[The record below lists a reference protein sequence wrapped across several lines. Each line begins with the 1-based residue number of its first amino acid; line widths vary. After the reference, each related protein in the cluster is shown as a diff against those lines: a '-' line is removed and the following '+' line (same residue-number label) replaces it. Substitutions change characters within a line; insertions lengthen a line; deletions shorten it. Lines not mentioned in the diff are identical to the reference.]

1 MYMYKKIMV
10 PLDGSQIA
18 ECVIPHIEAIARK
31 SSSKVELVTVIEP
44 LEIPTRG
51 QIAISDDEIKK
62 IDSEGKKEANKYLS
76 QVSERLIKSGIK
88 TDTVILSG
96 KAADRL
102 TRYAVNNDIDLI
114 IMATHGRSGIS
125 KLFWGSVAEK
135 ILRATEIPVL
145 LIKTATCE
153 IDA

>member
-1 MYMYKKIMV
+1 MAMYKKIMV

-18 ECVIPHIEAIARK
+18 ECVIPHIEAIAKK
-31 SSSKVELVTVIEP
+31 SAAKVELVTVIEP
-44 LEIPTRG
+44 LDIPTRG
-51 QIAISDDEIKK
+51 QIAISDDEIKQ
-62 IDSEGKKEANKYLS
+62 IEAAGKKEANKYLD
-76 QVSERLIKSGIK
+76 QVSDRLTKAGIK
-88 TDTVILSG
+88 IDTVILSG

-102 TRYAVNNDIDLI
+102 TRYAVNNGVDLI

-135 ILRATEIPVL
+135 ILRATDIPVL

-153 IDA
+153 MDS

>member
-88 TDTVILSG
+88 SDTVILSG

>member
-1 MYMYKKIMV
+1 MYKKIMV

-18 ECVIPHIEAIARK
+18 ECVIPHIEAIAGK
-31 SSSKVELVTVIEP
+31 SSAKVELVTVIEP

-51 QIAISDDEIKK
+51 HIAISDDEIKQ
-62 IDSEGKKEANKYLS
+62 IDAEGKKEANKYLDR
-76 QVSERLIKSGIK
+76 VSDRLTKAGVK

-96 KAADRL
+96 NAADRL

-125 KLFWGSVAEK
+125 RLFWGSVAEK

>member
-1 MYMYKKIMV
+1 MYKKIMV
-10 PLDGSQIA
+10 PLDGSHIA
-18 ECVIPHIEAIARK
+18 ECVIPHIEAIAKK
-31 SSSKVELVTVIEP
+31 SSAKVELVTVIEP

-62 IDSEGKKEANKYLS
+62 IDSEGKKEANKYLD
-76 QVSERLIKSGIK
+76 QVSARLTKAGVKS
-88 TDTVILSG
+88 DTVILSG
-96 KAADRL
+96 RAADRL

-125 KLFWGSVAEK
+125 RMFWGSVAEK

-145 LIKTATCE
+145 LIKTVTCE
-153 IDA
+153 IDS

>member
-1 MYMYKKIMV
+1 MYKKIMV

-18 ECVIPHIEAIARK
+18 ECVIPHIEAIAKK
-31 SSSKVELVTVIEP
+31 SAAKVELVTVIEP
-44 LEIPTRG
+44 LDIPTRG
-51 QIAISDDEIKK
+51 QIAISDDEIKQ
-62 IDSEGKKEANKYLS
+62 IEAAGKKEANKYLD
-76 QVSERLIKSGIK
+76 QVSDRLTKAGIK
-88 TDTVILSG
+88 IDTVILSG

-102 TRYAVNNDIDLI
+102 TRYAVNNGVDLI

-135 ILRATEIPVL
+135 ILRATDIPVL

-153 IDA
+153 MDS

>member
-1 MYMYKKIMV
+1 MYKKIMV

-62 IDSEGKKEANKYLS
+62 IDSEGKKEANKYLG
-76 QVSERLIKSGIK
+76 QVSDRLTKSGIK
-88 TDTVILSG
+88 TDTVVLSG

>member
-1 MYMYKKIMV
+1 MYKKIMV

>member
-1 MYMYKKIMV
+1 MYKKIMV

-18 ECVIPHIEAIARK
+18 ECVIPHIETIAKK
-31 SSSKVELVTVIEP
+31 SSAKVELVTVIEP

-51 QIAISDDEIKK
+51 QIAISDDEIKR
-62 IDSEGKKEANKYLS
+62 IDAEGKKQANKYLDL
-76 QVSERLIKSGIK
+76 VSERLTKAGVK
-88 TDTVILSG
+88 NDTVILSG

-153 IDA
+153 VDS